1 MLLTNFDLIKQKFDN
16 LNIDKSHFVNSN
28 DICTPMDCVKEM
40 VDSIPENFWQQ
51 SNLKILDS
59 CCGNGNFFAY
69 IALKTPLSNLY
80 FNEINPKRIA
90 NVYDYFGKNINLT
103 TQDFL
108 TFNEIYSN
116 ENDKFD
122 LVVSNPPYAKFN
134 NSNDKRVSKNHNLS
148 RDFIFKALQI
158 TKKGGY
164 ILFVVPNNWMSFSD
178 RNILPKLLSNYQFLY
193 LDIGGAK
200 KYFKNVGS
208 SFTWFL
214 LQKIDNTKPFLVN
227 NNYVFKND
235 LQSVILDKNS
245 SFIPLYYSE
254 IVRSILN
261 KTINNKSLPKYNIQ
275 TSSNLHKTTKKQY
288 LSNAKND
295 EFKYKIIHTPTQ
307 TIYSKQAH
315 IYQNGYKVFLS
326 LTNQFQ
332 VFIDNCGMTQSIAFI
347 RCENKAQAEQIK
359 TELEQPIYKFLNNIT
374 RYGNFNNVRV
384 LQNFPK
390 WNSFELTPQENDF
403 INNFNQL
410 YYKNHQAK
418 KLKT

>member
-1 MLLTNFDLIKQKFDN
+1 M
-16 LNIDKSHFVNSN
+16 
-28 DICTPMDCVKEM
+28 
-40 VDSIPENFWQQ
+40 
-51 SNLKILDS
+51 
-59 CCGNGNFFAY
+59 
-69 IALKTPLSNLY
+69 
-80 FNEINPKRIA
+80 
-90 NVYDYFGKNINLT
+90 
-103 TQDFL
+103 
-108 TFNEIYSN
+108 
-116 ENDKFD
+116 
-122 LVVSNPPYAKFN
+122 
-134 NSNDKRVSKNHNLS
+134 S

-227 NNYVFKND
+227 NKYVFKND
-235 LQSVILDKNS
+235 LQNVILDKNS

-275 TSSNLHKTTKKQY
+275 TSSKLHKTTKKQY
-288 LSNAKND
+288 LSNVKND

-359 TELEQPIYKFLNNIT
+359 NELEQPIYKFLNNIT

-403 INNFNQL
+403 INNFNQQ
-410 YYKNHQAK
+410 YYKNK
-418 KLKT
+418 K